1 MVGRMTLSRH
11 FRGWC
16 CAVGIWIVLTPTA
29 WAGEL
34 KIYPSEAFLSAEHPH
49 QHVVVVEEEN
59 GRAVADRTAQAQWS
73 LSPRDV
79 VRVDRGNTLIALG
92 NGEATVTAV
101 VGQQRAQIRVKVQGL
116 DRPARWSF
124 QRHVIP
130 VLTRLGCNSG
140 ACHGALAGKGGMK
153 LSLRGFDP
161 ASDHFVLTRQA
172 LSRRI
177 DLHNPK
183 ESLLLRKATRSIPHG
198 GGRRMVEGDD
208 NYQLLLQWI
217 TAGAPGPKPEEG
229 TLRQLEV
236 FPSHL
241 LLSPKQNM
249 RVVVRAHYQDGT
261 VVDVTPWARFS
272 SSHEPTAT
280 VDENGTVTSQAPGVA
295 GIVVG
300 FDTLVAVA
308 SVIVPYPPL
317 TPEDAQR
324 FRQATR
330 HNVIDDHIQANLE
343 LLRLPPSPPCSDEE
357 FLRRVYLDTI
367 GRLPTPQE
375 AQAFLQGPDSQRPDK
390 RQRLIDTLLERPEYV
405 DYWTYVWSDLFL
417 VSTRKLP
424 EAAMWAYYRRIRRA
438 VADNEPWDSF
448 VRDLLTATGSN
459 LHNGGGNYFVIHKD
473 VSDLAEATA
482 LTFLGFAIGCAKC
495 HNHPLEKWTQDD
507 YWAFA
512 NLFAQVNLK
521 SGERAGEVI
530 VSDRPEGEA
539 LHPRRGIALRPRP
552 LDGPPLPA
560 DGSISRRQYLAQWLT
575 APQNPYFAPAMVN
588 RLWRR
593 LMGRGLVEPDDDL
606 RASNPP
612 THPALLQ
619 ALASEFVQHNYDV
632 KHILRLILNSAA
644 YQRSSQPLPGNVSD
658 DRFYSR
664 YYPRRLPAEVILD
677 AYSDITGVPTLF
689 NRVKSAAG
697 DALTPTTSY
706 PPGTRAIQIPD
717 ALVASYFLE
726 TFGRAERV
734 AVCSCERSS
743 EASITQTLHLNNG
756 HTLNDKLREKNNHL
770 TRWIEKGMTD
780 REILEHLYWHAFSRP
795 PQDEERQKCLALL
808 AEAAQQGPQARREAL
823 EDLVWALLTSREF
836 LFNH

>member
-1 MVGRMTLSRH
+1 
-11 FRGWC
+11 
-16 CAVGIWIVLTPTA
+16 
-29 WAGEL
+29 
-34 KIYPSEAFLSAEHPH
+34 
-49 QHVVVVEEEN
+49 
-59 GRAVADRTAQAQWS
+59 
-73 LSPRDV
+73 
-79 VRVDRGNTLIALG
+79 
-92 NGEATVTAV
+92 
-101 VGQQRAQIRVKVQGL
+101 
-116 DRPARWSF
+116 
-124 QRHVIP
+124 
-130 VLTRLGCNSG
+130 
-140 ACHGALAGKGGMK
+140 
-153 LSLRGFDP
+153 
-161 ASDHFVLTRQA
+161 
-172 LSRRI
+172 
-177 DLHNPK
+177 
-183 ESLLLRKATRSIPHG
+183 
-198 GGRRMVEGDD
+198 
-208 NYQLLLQWI
+208 
-217 TAGAPGPKPEEG
+217 
-229 TLRQLEV
+229 
-236 FPSHL
+236 
-241 LLSPKQNM
+241 
-249 RVVVRAHYQDGT
+249 
-261 VVDVTPWARFS
+261 
-272 SSHEPTAT
+272 
-280 VDENGTVTSQAPGVA
+280 
-295 GIVVG
+295 
-300 FDTLVAVA
+300 
-308 SVIVPYPPL
+308 
-317 TPEDAQR
+317 
-324 FRQATR
+324 
-330 HNVIDDHIQANLE
+330 
-343 LLRLPPSPPCSDEE
+343 
-357 FLRRVYLDTI
+357 
-367 GRLPTPQE
+367 
-375 AQAFLQGPDSQRPDK
+375 
-390 RQRLIDTLLERPEYV
+390 
-405 DYWTYVWSDLFL
+405 
-417 VSTRKLP
+417 
-424 EAAMWAYYRRIRRA
+424 
-438 VADNEPWDSF
+438 
-448 VRDLLTATGSN
+448 

>member
-1 MVGRMTLSRH
+1 MIGTKAHPVRYA
-11 FRGWC
+11 GWL
-16 CAVGIWIVLTPTA
+16 LTVWVVMILPRPA
-29 WAGEL
+29 SAGDL
-34 KIYPSEAFLSAEHPH
+34 KIYPPEVLLSAEHPS
-49 QHVVVVEEEN
+49 QHIVVVEEEQ
-59 GRAVADRTAQAQWS
+59 GRAVADRTSQSQWS
-73 LSPRDV
+73 LSEANV
-79 VRVDRGNTLIALG
+79 VRIEKGNRLVAAG
-92 NGEATVTAV
+92 NGETTVTASI
-101 VGQQRAQIRVKVQGL
+101 GPRRASLRVKVQGL
-116 DRPARWSF
+116 DRPANWSF

-161 ASDHFVLTRQA
+161 VSDHFVLTRQA

-177 DLHNPK
+177 DLQNPAA
-183 ESLLLRKATRSIPHG
+183 SLMLRKATRQIPHG
-198 GGRRMVEGDD
+198 GGRRLVEGDD
-208 NYQLLLQWI
+208 SYNLLLGWI
-217 TAGAPGPKPEEG
+217 TSGAPGPRPGEG
-229 TLRQLEV
+229 TLRRLEV
-236 FPSHL
+236 YPATL
-241 LLSPKQNM
+241 LLAPKQSV
-249 RVVVRAHYQDGT
+249 RLVVRAHYQDGT
-261 VVDVTPWARFS
+261 IADVTAWARFS

-280 VDENGTVTSQAPGVA
+280 VDEHGNVTTQAPGVA

-300 FDTLVAVA
+300 FDTLVAVT

-317 TPEDAQR
+317 VPEDAQR
-324 FRQATR
+324 LRQAVR
-330 HNVIDDHIQANLE
+330 NNLVDEHIQATLE
-343 LLRLPPSPPCSDEE
+343 LLRLPPSPQCSDEE

-375 AQAFLQGPDSQRPDK
+375 AQAFLHGPESQRPDK
-390 RQRLIDTLLERPEYV
+390 RQRLINTLLERPEYV
-405 DYWTYVWSDLFL
+405 DYWTHAWSDLFL
-417 VSTRKLP
+417 VSTRKIP

-438 VADNEPWDSF
+438 VADNEPWDRF
-448 VRDLLTATGSN
+448 VRDLLTARGSN
-459 LHNGGGNYFVIHKD
+459 LQQGGGNYFVIHKD

-521 SGERAGEVI
+521 SGDRAGEI
-530 VSDRPEGEA
+530 IISDRPEGEA
-539 LHPRRGIALRPRP
+539 LHPRRGIALPPRP
-552 LDGPPLPA
+552 LDGPPMPA
-560 DGSISRRQYLAQWLT
+560 GSHLTRRQYLTQWLT
-575 APQNPYFAPAMVN
+575 APDNPYFAPAMVN
-588 RLWRR
+588 RLWRH

-619 ALASEFVQHNYDV
+619 ALATEFVRHNYDV
-632 KHILRLILNSAA
+632 KHVIRLILNSAA
-644 YQRSSQPLPGNVSD
+644 YQRSSQPLPGNASD

-664 YYPRRLPAEVILD
+664 YYPRRLSAEVILD
-677 AYSDITGVPTLF
+677 AYSDITGVPTPF

-697 DALTPTTSY
+697 DALTATSSY
-706 PPGTRAIQIPD
+706 PLGTRAVQIPD

-726 TFGRAERV
+726 TFGRAERL

-743 EASITQTLHLNNG
+743 EASITQALHLNNG
-756 HTLNDKLREKNNHL
+756 RTLNEKLREKNNTL
-770 TRWIEKGMTD
+770 TQWLQKGMTD
-780 REILEHLYWHAFSRP
+780 REILEQLYWYAFSRAP
-795 PQDEERQKCLALL
+795 TEGERRQCLTIL

-823 EDLVWALLTSREF
+823 EDLTWALLTSREF

>member
-1 MVGRMTLSRH
+1 MIGTLSLPDRSA
-11 FRGWC
+11 GWFLAAC
-16 CAVGIWIVLTPTA
+16 VWLALPCLAS
-29 WAGEL
+29 AGDL
-34 KIYPSEAFLSAEHPH
+34 KIYPAEVSLSAEHPY
-49 QHVVVVEEEN
+49 QYVVVVEEEQ
-59 GRAVADRTAQAQWS
+59 GRAVADHTGQVQWS
-73 LSPRDV
+73 VSATDV
-79 VRVDRGNTLIALG
+79 ARIEGGNKLVAAG
-92 NGEATVTAV
+92 NGEATVTASI
-101 VGQQRAQIRVKVQGL
+101 GSRRASLRVKVQGL
-116 DRPARWSF
+116 NRPANWSF

-140 ACHGALAGKGGMK
+140 ACHGALAGKGGLK

-161 ASDHFVLTRQA
+161 QSDHFVLTRQA

-177 DLHNPK
+177 DLADPAA
-183 ESLLLRKATRSIPHG
+183 SLLLRKAARQIPHG
-198 GGRRMVEGDD
+198 GGRRLVEGDD
-208 NYQLLLQWI
+208 SYNLLLRWI
-217 TAGAPGPKPEEG
+217 AAGAPGPQPGEG
-229 TLRQLEV
+229 ALRRLEV
-236 FPSHL
+236 HPATL
-241 LLSPKQNM
+241 LLSPKQSM
-249 RVVVRAHYQDGT
+249 RLVVRAHYQDGT
-261 VVDVTPWARFS
+261 VVDVTPWARYS
-272 SSHEPTAT
+272 SSHEPTAA
-280 VDENGTVTSQAPGVA
+280 VDENGKVTAQAPGVA

-317 TPEDAQR
+317 APEDAQR
-324 FRQATR
+324 LRQAPR
-330 HNVIDDHIQANLE
+330 HNLVDEHIQATLE
-343 LLRLPPSPPCSDEE
+343 LLRLPPSPPCSDAE

-375 AQAFLQGPDSQRPDK
+375 AQAFLHGPESQRPDK
-390 RQRLIDTLLERPEYV
+390 RQRLIDALLERPEYV
-405 DYWTYVWSDLFL
+405 DYWSHAWSDLFL

-438 VADNEPWDSF
+438 VADNEPWDRF
-448 VRDLLTATGSN
+448 VRDLLTARGSN
-459 LHNGGGNYFVIHKD
+459 LQQGGGNYYVIHKD

-512 NLFAQVNLK
+512 NLLAQVNLK
-521 SGERAGEVI
+521 SGDRPGEI
-530 VSDRPEGEA
+530 IISDRPEGEA
-539 LHPRRGIALRPRP
+539 LHPRRGLALPPRP

-560 DGSISRRQYLAQWLT
+560 DSPLTRREYLAQWLT
-575 APQNPYFAPAMVN
+575 APDNPYFAPAMVN

-619 ALASEFVQHNYDV
+619 ALAAEFVRHNYDV
-632 KHILRLILNSAA
+632 KHVLRLILNSAA

-664 YYPRRLPAEVILD
+664 YYPRRLSAEVILD

-697 DALTPTTSY
+697 DALTPTSSY

-726 TFGRAERV
+726 AFGRPERV

-743 EASITQTLHLNNG
+743 EASITQALHLNNG
-756 HTLNDKLREKNNHL
+756 QTLNEKLREKNNTL
-770 TRWIEKGMTD
+770 SQWLQKGMTD
-780 REILEHLYWHAFSRP
+780 REILEQLYWHAFSRP
-795 PQDEERQKCLALL
+795 PTEEERRQCLAIL
-808 AEAAQQGPQARREAL
+808 AEAGQQGPQGRREAL
-823 EDLVWALLTSREF
+823 EDLAWALLTSREF